1 MKNRPGL
8 VSLWLPVLL
17 WCGVI
22 YGLSAIP
29 HLRFFKADLLDF
41 LFRKM
46 GHMVEYGVLA
56 RLLVRALTGS
66 TYWPWKK
73 IFAASLVLAML
84 YSCTDE
90 FHQTFVAGRHG
101 TPRDVIID
109 TVGAWLA
116 LGIKP

>member
-1 MKNRPGL
+1 MKKRLTL
-8 VSLWLPVLL
+8 VSLWFPVFL

-22 YGLSAIP
+22 YGLSSIH

-41 LFRKM
+41 LFRKI

-56 RLLVRALTGS
+56 RLLARAFTGS
-66 TYWPWKK
+66 TFWPWKK
-73 IFAASLVLAML
+73 IFAASLVSAAL

-90 FHQTFVAGRHG
+90 FHQAFVAGRHG
-101 TPRDVIID
+101 TPRDVVID

-116 LGIKP
+116 LGLKP